1 VSTFKCEVVPV
12 ELQPHPNAE
21 RLSIVRVF
29 GYDVCVRTSDWQGRD
44 RGIYV
49 PVDAVVDTTRLE
61 FAFLA
66 GESKDGKYRIKA
78 KRLRGTFSMGLL
90 VPIPPRGIKPVAF
103 ADEDEQIGTD
113 WTEELGVTKYEEP
126 EVIRRGGAFPM
137 QGAHDAGEQPPG
149 HTVKY
154 TDIEH
159 VRRHGGVFYPG
170 ELVAVTEKIHGA
182 NARYTYRDG
191 QIHVGSRN
199 QWKKPEE
206 SSGWWRAL
214 TVPMLRL
221 CTEES
226 PLILFGEVYG
236 QGIQDLAYGTATP
249 RFVAFDLY
257 DPEADCY
264 LDYPEFRAICLR
276 YRVPMA
282 PLLYVGAY
290 DADAIKTLSER
301 DSVVAGN
308 GQISEGVVV
317 RPLYERRDNHLGR
330 VVLKLPGERYLLR
343 QEKAA

>member
-1 VSTFKCEVVPV
+1 VPV

-29 GYDVCVRTSDWQGRD
+29 GYDVCVRTEDWEGKD

-49 PVDAVVDTTRLE
+49 PVDAMVPVTRPE
-61 FAFLA
+61 FAFL
-66 GESKDGKYRIKA
+66 KDPQKLDQTWHRVRARK
-78 KRLRGTFSMGLL
+78 LRGVFSMGLL
-90 VPIPPRGIKPVAF
+90 VPCPAMVPIPDKPGGYEAL
-103 ADEDEQIGTD
+103 DLGDD
-113 WTEELGVTKYEEP
+113 MTEYLGVTKYEEP
-126 EVIRRGGAFPM
+126 EVIRRGNVFQM
-137 QGAHDAGEQPPG
+137 QGAHDSEPPPPG

-199 QWKKPEE
+199 QWKRAEE

-236 QGIQDLAYGTATP
+236 QGIQDLTYGTATP
-249 RFVAFDLY
+249 RFIAFDLY

-264 LDYPEFRAICLR
+264 LDYAEFRSICLR

-290 DADAIKTLSER
+290 DADVIKTLSER
-301 DSVVAGN
+301 DSAVAGN

-317 RPLYERRDNHLGR
+317 RPLFERRDNSLGR

-343 QEKAA
+343 SEKAA